1 MNCTGV
7 HTLQFIFR
15 AGQKPPLILVAKAE
29 ASFPC
34 KGGKFMMRKNNM
46 RKAGVKM
53 RRSRRSFLSPARG
66 TSGGIQCS
74 MKR

>member
-1 MNCTGV
+1 MLMNCTGV
-7 HTLQFIFR
+7 HTLQFILS

-29 ASFPC
+29 TPTSR
-34 KGGKFMMRKNNM
+34 KFMMRKNNM
-46 RKAGVKM
+46 RNAGAKT
-53 RRSRRSFLSPARG
+53 RRSRRSLLSPARG